1 MQSQPSIST
10 EQLLD
15 LLAALAHQLETITT
29 NGIVLGE
36 SNDEL
41 HIQDLQHRIQSHKTD
56 LLKLQTQLKK
66 VRDIIKRRRAL
77 LKKPK

>member
-1 MQSQPSIST
+1 MNPIST

-15 LLAALAHQLETITT
+15 LLAALAKQLETITT

-41 HIQDLQHRIQSHKTD
+41 HIQDLQNRIQSHKTD

-66 VRDIIKRRRAL
+66 VRDIIKRRRTL
-77 LKKPK
+77 LKKSK

>member
-1 MQSQPSIST
+1 MKPISS

-15 LLAALAHQLETITT
+15 LLAALAHHLETITT

-41 HIQDLQHRIQSHKTD
+41 QIQDYQNRIQSHKTD
-56 LLKLQTQLKK
+56 LLKLQTQLMKLK
-66 VRDIIKRRRAL
+66 QVVKRRREL
-77 LKKPK
+77 MRKNK